1 MDFVRVQMLAEYIV
15 KHNSTIR
22 KTAVAF
28 NLSKSTVHLDVSK
41 RLKFVNLDLYK
52 KVKIVLENNFNQKS
66 FRGGQATKNRYL
78 MLKNKRPK

>member
-1 MDFVRVQMLAEYIV
+1 MSRPEDLAQYIIL
-15 KHNSTIR
+15 NNCTIR
-22 KTAVAF
+22 AAAKVF
-28 NLSKSTVHLDVSK
+28 NISKSTVHLDVSK
-41 RLKFVNLDLYK
+41 RFKFVNLDLYK